1 MNIVLQL
8 TYDPQSCQDIAGTFI
23 RGNSPAQWFREID
36 NWNIPLNELTCLI
49 IPANT
54 GSITPAGLFV
64 VFNDKVP
71 DASVLSHP
79 YAAIG
84 SKLFIPVHASLHPV
98 LSDDELNDL
107 LIWEWQV
114 FHPGIGFV
122 GFNKEDQQE
131 PVNLLSFAEQRNTS
145 WEHAHPGLPAMAKLH
160 EISVDNPEENKLL
173 DQLQESIDIQPLS
186 EIPGVIK
193 PPTGFMA
200 FLDVIAKMFMLPIW
214 LILKILSLFPLNPIA
229 PLPNNWIQRF
239 MNWMES
245 ENDGGNRSSKAGSR
259 GDKGNTPTRDN
270 LEKSRNRELERL
282 LKLFDEDMDEAL
294 RYAIPL
300 ASKYANRGSATPS
313 GRLGSRDTNFNV
325 NRLGG
330 GERADGWN
338 VDNYAES
345 LTTKYHKAAQ
355 QAEEKGDFKKAAYI
369 YANLLGNFQA
379 AARVLE
385 QGQYYREAAI
395 LYREHLHK
403 PLEAAQCLEKGGLL
417 LEAIEGY
424 KELEQYEKTGDLF
437 LLLAQPEKATQYF
450 RKSTDVALLQQDY
463 QKAALILDKKLH
475 LPEEACARL
484 LDGWSAG
491 YKQEDC
497 LTMYFQMIMRTE
509 EEQLPEY
516 LLKIYEHHTPV
527 NRQSSFLSVLVEV
540 NKATANPA
548 AKEIARELAYK
559 IISQDAMTGNT
570 EKMHLLKHF
579 LPEDEQLV
587 TDYNLYK
594 NRKDTVSVTDK
605 KGNQIKIHLH
615 EKVQWMGSATYYNQM
630 LIFGQSKNTLYLV
643 RISTNGYQE
652 HYSWRYDS
660 SHEDDDDEENATI
673 VYPFF
678 SPGFNANNDI
688 VLSLRTLDTILSF
701 ENKHLLANRNF
712 NEELH
717 ICANKQLSQ
726 DVLCF
731 AFTSDEEVSRL
742 VTITASPDEN
752 RLNLN
757 HHFADVGINV
767 SECTLNGNFLIPQ
780 HLQFMQQMI
789 YKNIF
794 YFHMNKSIYSVDDL
808 GHCEELPL
816 DADIFSLTDT
826 SGNKIIARTKKGSI
840 LISVERGMKTI
851 GSFFAAPILCV
862 AKAYIPGDLFII
874 ASEYYAEVYNI
885 KNIPSLIKTIH
896 STDPIKEILST
907 GEKNQC
913 VILDNKGV
921 ITIHAI

>member
-36 NWNIPLNELTCLI
+36 NWNIPLNKLTCLI

-131 PVNLLSFAEQRNTS
+131 PVNLLSFAEQLNTS

-160 EISVDNPEENKLL
+160 EISVDNPEQNKLL
-173 DQLQESIDIQPLS
+173 DLLQEGIDTQPLS
-186 EIPGVIK
+186 EIPGVIQ

-200 FLDVIAKMFMLPIW
+200 FLDVVAKMFMLPIW
-214 LILKILSLFPLNPIA
+214 LILKILSLFPRNPIT

-239 MNWMES
+239 MDWMENES
-245 ENDGGNRSSKAGSR
+245 DGGSR
-259 GDKGNTPTRDN
+259 GNSSTPTWNN

-300 ASKYANRGSATPS
+300 ASKYASRGSATPS
-313 GRLGSRDTNFNV
+313 GSLGSRDTSFNV

-345 LTTKYHKAAQ
+345 LTAKYLKAAQ
-355 QAEEKGDFKKAAYI
+355 QAEEKRDFKQAAYI

-475 LPEEACARL
+475 LPEEARARL

-509 EEQLPEY
+509 EEQLHDY
-516 LLKIYEHHTPV
+516 LLKIYEHHTPL
-527 NRQSSFLSVLVEV
+527 NRQSIFLSVLVDV
-540 NKATANPA
+540 NKATTNPA
-548 AKEIARELAYK
+548 AQDTARELAYK
-559 IISQDAMTGNT
+559 IISQDAIMGNT

-587 TDYNLYK
+587 TDFNLYK
-594 NRKDTVSVTDK
+594 NSSTSVTARDK
-605 KGNQIKIHLH
+605 TGNQIRIRLP
-615 EKVQWMGSATYYNQM
+615 EYVYVEWMGAATYHKQM
-630 LIFGQSKNTLYLV
+630 LIFGQGLSKLHLV
-643 RISTNGYQE
+643 RLNIEGYQE
-652 HYSWRYDS
+652 HYSWDYLPYHDFS
-660 SHEDDDDEENATI
+660 LPGEEMEQ

-678 SPGFNANNDI
+678 PHNINAGNDI
-688 VLSLRTLDTILSF
+688 MLPLRTLEKILSF
-701 ENKHLLANRNF
+701 ENKDLPANRHF
-712 NEELH
+712 HEELH
-717 ICANKQLSQ
+717 IRVNNQLEQ

-731 AFTSDEEVSRL
+731 AFIDEEVRRL
-742 VTITASPDEN
+742 VTITASPDQS
-752 RLNLN
+752 RLNIN
-757 HHFADVGINV
+757 HHIADLAIDV

-780 HLQFMQQMI
+780 HLHFMQQMI
-789 YKNIF
+789 YKSIF
-794 YFHMNKSIYSVDDL
+794 YFHMNKCVYSVDDL

-826 SGNKIIARTKKGSI
+826 PGNKIIARTKKGSI

-851 GSFFAAPILCV
+851 GNFFAEPILCV
-862 AKAYIPGDLFII
+862 AKAYIPGDLFVI
-874 ASEYYAEVYNI
+874 AAEYYAQVYNI
-885 KNIPSLIKTIH
+885 KNVPILINTIQ

-913 VILDNKGV
+913 IILDNKGV
-921 ITIHAI
+921 MTIHAI

>member
-8 TYDPQSCQDIAGTFI
+8 TYDPQSSQDIAGTFI
-23 RGNSPAQWFREID
+23 RGNTPSQWFREID
-36 NWNIPLNELTCLI
+36 NWNIPLNGLTCLI
-49 IPANT
+49 IPAHS

-64 VFNDKVP
+64 VFKSIVP

-84 SKLFIPVHASLHPV
+84 NKLFIPVHASLHPV
-98 LSDDELNDL
+98 LSNDELNDL

-122 GFNKEDQQE
+122 GFNKEDQLE
-131 PVNLLSFAEQRNTS
+131 PVSLLSFAEQLTTS
-145 WEHAHPGLPAMAKLH
+145 WDHAHPGLPPMAKLH

-173 DQLQESIDIQPLS
+173 DQLQEGIDIQPLS

-200 FLDVIAKMFMLPIW
+200 FLDVVAKMCMLPVW
-214 LILKILSLFPLNPIA
+214 LILKIFSLFPGNPIITVS
-229 PLPNNWIQRF
+229 NNRIQSF
-239 MNWMES
+239 MDWMEG
-245 ENDGGNRSSKAGSR
+245 EREHDGGGS
-259 GDKGNTPTRDN
+259 GSAPTRDN

-300 ASKYANRGSATPS
+300 ASKYASRGSATPS
-313 GRLGSRDTNFNV
+313 GSLGSRDTSFNV

-338 VDNYAES
+338 VDNYAAS
-345 LTTKYHKAAQ
+345 LAAKYHKTAL
-355 QAEEKGDFKKAAYI
+355 QAEEKRDFKKAAYI
-369 YANLLGNFQA
+369 YANLLGDFQA

-417 LEAIEGY
+417 LEAIEIY

-437 LLLAQPEKATQYF
+437 LLLAQPEKAAQYF
-450 RKSTDVALLQQDY
+450 RKSTDVALSQKDY
-463 QKAALILDKKLH
+463 QKAATILDKKLH
-475 LPEEACARL
+475 LREEACTTL

-491 YKQEDC
+491 YNQEEC

-509 EEQLPEY
+509 EDQLPEY
-516 LLKIYEHHTPV
+516 LLEIYEHHTPV
-527 NRQSSFLSVLVEV
+527 SMQGNFLSVLTEV
-540 NKATANPA
+540 NKATTNPA
-548 AKEIARELAYK
+548 AKETARELAYK

-594 NRKDTVSVTDK
+594 NRKETVSVTDK
-605 KGNQIKIHLH
+605 KGNQIKIQLH
-615 EKVQWMGSATYYNQM
+615 ENVEWMGSATYYNQM
-630 LIFGQSKNTLYLV
+630 LIFGQDKSALYLV
-643 RISTNGYQE
+643 RVNVNGYQE
-652 HYSWRYDS
+652 HYSWTFYS
-660 SHEDDDDEENATI
+660 SHEDDEDEGNASI

-678 SPGFNANNDI
+678 SPDLNSNNDI
-688 VLSLRTLDTILSF
+688 VLSLRTLDTIFSV
-701 ENKHLLANRNF
+701 ENKDLPANRHF

-717 ICANKQLSQ
+717 ICVNKQLEQ
-726 DVLCF
+726 NVLCF
-731 AFTSDEEVSRL
+731 AFSINEAVTRL
-742 VTITASPDEN
+742 VTITASDKN
-752 RLNLN
+752 RLNIN
-757 HHFADVGINV
+757 HYTEDLGMGS
-767 SECTLNGNFLIPQ
+767 SECTLSNGEVLVPQ
-780 HLQFMQQMI
+780 YLHFMQQMI
-789 YKNIF
+789 CKDIF
-794 YFHMNKSIYSVDDL
+794 YFHMNKCVYSVDYL

-826 SGNKIIARTKKGSI
+826 PGKKIIARTKKGSI
-840 LISVERGMKTI
+840 LISIERDMKII
-851 GSFFAAPILCV
+851 GDFFAEHILCV
-862 AKAYIPGDLFII
+862 AKAYIPGDLFVI
-874 ASEYYAEVYNI
+874 ASEYDAQVYNI
-885 KNIPSLIKTIH
+885 KNAPILINNIR
-896 STDPIKEILST
+896 STGPIKEILST

-921 ITIHAI
+921 MTIHAI

>member
-49 IPANT
+49 IPENT

-79 YAAIG
+79 YAVIG

-131 PVNLLSFAEQRNTS
+131 PVSLLSFAEQLNTS

-173 DQLQESIDIQPLS
+173 DQLQENIDIQPLS

-214 LILKILSLFPLNPIA
+214 LILKILSLFPGKPIT

-245 ENDGGNRSSKAGSR
+245 ENDGGNRSSRTGSR

-395 LYREHLHK
+395 LYKEHLHK

-424 KELEQYEKTGDLF
+424 KELEQYEKTGDLS

-450 RKSTDVALLQQDY
+450 RKSADVALLQQDY

-475 LPEEACARL
+475 LPEEARARL

-491 YKQEDC
+491 NKQEDC

-509 EEQLPEY
+509 EGQLPEC

-527 NRQSSFLSVLVEV
+527 NRQNSFLSVLVDV
-540 NKATANPA
+540 NKATTNPA
-548 AKEIARELAYK
+548 AKETARELAYK
-559 IISQDAMTGNT
+559 VISQDAMMGNT

-587 TDYNLYK
+587 TDFNLYK
-594 NRKDTVSVTDK
+594 NSRASVTAKDK
-605 KGNQIKIHLH
+605 TGNQIRIQLDKHV
-615 EKVQWMGSATYYNQM
+615 EWMGSATYHKQM
-630 LIFGQSKNTLYLV
+630 LIFGQGHSKLHLV
-643 RISTNGYQE
+643 RLNTEGYQE
-652 HYSWRYDS
+652 HYSWDYYPYQDYPPQG
-660 SHEDDDDEENATI
+660 EEMEH

-678 SPGFNANNDI
+678 PHNINASNDI
-688 VLSLRTLDTILSF
+688 ILPLRTLEKILSF
-701 ENKHLLANRNF
+701 EDKDLPANRHF
-712 NEELH
+712 HEELH
-717 ICANKQLSQ
+717 IRVNKQLEQ

-731 AFTSDEEVSRL
+731 AFNEEASRL
-742 VTITASPDEN
+742 TTITVSPDES
-752 RLNLN
+752 RMNLN
-757 HHFADVGINV
+757 HHIADREINV
-767 SECTLNGNFLIPQ
+767 SECKLNGNFLIPQ
-780 HLQFMQQMI
+780 HLHFMQQLI
-789 YKNIF
+789 CKYIL
-794 YFHMNKSIYSVDDL
+794 YFHMNKSIYSVDYL
-808 GHCEELPL
+808 GYCEELPL

-826 SGNKIIARTKKGSI
+826 PGNKIIARTKKGSI

-885 KNIPSLIKTIH
+885 KNIPILIKTIH